1 MAAIPT
7 GYTHRWLPLESN
19 PDVFTSLAHTLGLS
33 TSMIFQDVFS
43 LDPDALSFLPRPVYA
58 LVLVFPTGDK
68 YEETVAASE
77 AVTAKTDVEDIMWF
91 KQTIHNACGFYGLL
105 HALCNGDAR
114 KSLLPNSLLSN
125 IVARYPTTSP
135 TEQPSLLA
143 SPELEREYHTVATK
157 GDSIVPALEDEVD
170 FHYTCFVKSDGRLWE
185 LNGDLDGPVDKGA
198 LGEDDD
204 IVSDTAVGHV
214 RQFMQANGGDGIG
227 FSMLA
232 LTSDPDALDAN
243 SGP

>member
-1 MAAIPT
+1 MAAIPS

-33 TSMIFQDVFS
+33 RSMIFQDVFS
-43 LDPDALSFLPRPVYA
+43 LDPEALSFLPRPVYA

-68 YEETVAASE
+68 YEGIVAASKTTI
-77 AVTAKTDVEDIMWF
+77 ATADNNDVMWF

-105 HALCNGDAR
+105 HAVCNGEAR
-114 KSLLPNSLLSN
+114 KSLLPDSLLSN
-125 IVARYPTTSP
+125 IVARYPTTSS
-135 TEQPSLLA
+135 TERSSLLA
-143 SPELEREYHTVATK
+143 NPELEREYHAVATK
-157 GDSIVPALEDEVD
+157 GDSTVPALEDEVD
-170 FHYTCFVKSDGRLWE
+170 FHYTCFVKSGGRLWE
-185 LNGDLDGPVDKGA
+185 LNGDLDGPIDKGA

-204 IVSDTAVGHV
+204 AVSETALEHV

-232 LTSDPDALDAN
+232 LTSDP
-243 SGP
+243 